1 MEMSKRIQ
9 KDHKKSMASQKKNE
23 IVLEKQQKAIH
34 NLIKWDEYRIRR
46 ESAINMFI
54 QAK

>member
-1 MEMSKRIQ
+1 MSKRIQ

-23 IVLEKQQKAIH
+23 LQLEKHQKAIH
-34 NLIKWDEYRIRR
+34 NLIKWDEYRTRR
-46 ESAINMFI
+46 DSVINMFI